1 MQVPLEIIS
10 TPPCFAKVARNS
22 RRRFAYT
29 IMALADGTHMALP
42 IMVIAGAT
50 AGPRLVCVAGVHG
63 NEHEGITA
71 LYELWNEIPP
81 DTLKGTIV
89 MVPVANPPAFR
100 AGKRRNPDDLLDM
113 NRVFPGAKDGTIT
126 ERLAYHLF
134 HDIVQDAQFV
144 LSMHGFPDDAMVLP
158 YTEYPCNLPVTAAS
172 RAAACAFGL
181 EYIEAWEWPEG
192 LLVTTCTRAGI
203 PAIEPEIGG
212 LGYSKAQR
220 RQQYKTGVANLL
232 AHLGMHSEPL
242 PASAAVHDVQRTT
255 IRASTGGVLYQH
267 CAIGHR
273 VCADEVFATI
283 LDLTGGILAEVRSP
297 TDGIIAAQRLRASV
311 NPGEMVGVVFTD
323 PCL

>member
-1 MQVPLEIIS
+1 MHVPLEVIC
-10 TPPCFAKVARNS
+10 TPPRFAKLARNS
-22 RRRFAYT
+22 RYRFAYT
-29 IMALADGTHMALP
+29 ITALADGTYLALP
-42 IMVIAGAT
+42 MMVITGAA

-71 LYELWNEIPP
+71 LYEIWNEILP
-81 DTLKGTIV
+81 DTLNGTIV

-134 HDIVQDAQFV
+134 HDIVCDAQFV

-181 EYIEAWEWPEG
+181 EYIEGWEWPEG
-192 LLVTTCTRAGI
+192 LLVTACTRAGI

-212 LGYSKAQR
+212 LGYSNPQR
-220 RQQYKTGVANLL
+220 RRQYKDGVANLL
-232 AHLGMHSEPL
+232 AHLGMHNQPR
-242 PASAAVHDVQRTT
+242 PAPPAVRDVQRTT
-255 IRASTGGVLYQH
+255 VRAPTGGVLIQH
-267 CAIGHR
+267 RAIGATVR
-273 VCADEVFATI
+273 ANDVFATI
-283 LDLTGGILAEVRSP
+283 MDLTGGTLADVRSP

-311 NPGEMVGVVFTD
+311 SPGDMVGVVFSGIWS
-323 PCL
+323 